1 MKKVMVFHNGVL
13 LGNIKSIAS
22 ATKATKVDRWTI
34 YKLIK
39 SGKET
44 RTGYSF
50 DLSIE

>member
-22 ATKATKVDRWTI
+22 ASRATKIDRPRI
-34 YKLIK
+34 YKLLK
-39 SGKET
+39 TGKET

-50 DLSIE
+50 DLSIG